1 MGIFPDSSFFL
12 FLIAA
17 FLAFY
22 VPGNVF
28 LHKKLEH
35 NFLANFVIGTT
46 LGIILWSIVGFV
58 TGYIGLRM
66 LMYPYLFLTFVIWL
80 KLNFRSISNFNLKGV
95 KVDILSA
102 VIVVVGTTLNLSAV
116 WYMGVYGPEGLFF
129 CCRGVPD
136 AIYHLSL
143 TDQIIKNFPPFEPG
157 MTGMLVKNY
166 HFLSN
171 LVVADLSR
179 VFAVDFISLQFRY
192 MNLLLAI
199 LLGSSAFVLG
209 NLLKLKILFSRM
221 LAIFLYGSGDII
233 YLLLFL
239 RGKGFDFSVTI
250 VDDATKL
257 LAGPP
262 RAFSIVVFF
271 SALGLL
277 ILWIKKKDLYLGIL
291 AGLMMGVLVGFKIY
305 TGIFAVIG
313 FAAVGIYYL
322 AKREFRMLIPP
333 ICSALVALTYFVIV
347 NRDAGALNF
356 SGLWRFEN
364 FILHSKLLISKLEYL
379 RFESLMAENY
389 LVVFLF
395 ELLFVLTYFLF
406 LFGTIN
412 LGWLQN
418 KKSLKL
424 LPLPL
429 NIFLINGIIL
439 SVIFGSLFVQA
450 TGGANTIQFLIS
462 AFLIGSIYASLSV
475 YYWVCK
481 IRRKIIKGAII
492 FLILLFTLPR
502 AVHEIWQNFTF
513 IEAKQGVMVN
523 NEQLEALRY
532 IAQKTPADSTILLE
546 PWIAEEEQF
555 IYFAFLA
562 NRPLFL
568 ASAGVLRDHGQE
580 TRERKEINN
589 TIFNSSDGKLV
600 GDLLDNNKIDY
611 VYVPKG
617 TNFASYNKPFVME
630 VFKNP
635 QATIYAVN

>member
-46 LGIILWSIVGFV
+46 LGIVLWSIVGFV

-136 AIYHLSL
+136 AIYQLSL

-157 MTGMLVKNY
+157 MAGVIVKNY

-171 LVVADLSR
+171 LAVADLSR
-179 VFAVDFISLQFRY
+179 VFNIDFIPLQFRY
-192 MNLLLAI
+192 INLLLAI
-199 LLGSSAFVLG
+199 LLGTSAFVLG
-209 NLLKLKILFSRM
+209 NLLKLRILFSRT

-233 YLLLFL
+233 YFLLFL

-262 RAFSIVVFF
+262 RAFSMVIFF
-271 SALGLL
+271 AGLGLI
-277 ILWIKKKDLYLGIL
+277 ILWIRKKDLYIGIL
-291 AGLMMGVLVGFKIY
+291 SALMMGVLVGFKIY
-305 TGIFAVIG
+305 TGIFAVMG
-313 FAAVGIYYL
+313 FAILGIYYFI
-322 AKREFRMLIPP
+322 RRDFRMMIPS
-333 ICSALVALTYFVIV
+333 ICSVLIAFAYFVIV
-347 NRDAGALNF
+347 NKDSGGLDF
-356 SGLWRFEN
+356 SGMWRFEN

-379 RFESLMAENY
+379 RIDSLMAKNY
-389 LVVFLF
+389 FVVFLL
-395 ELLFVLTYFLF
+395 ESLFVITYFLF

-462 AFLIGSIYASLSV
+462 AFLVGSIYASLSI
-475 YYWVCK
+475 YYCVRK
-481 IRRKIIKGAII
+481 IRRKIIGGAVI
-492 FLILLFTLPR
+492 FLVLLFTLPR

-513 IEAKQGVMVN
+513 IGTKQGILVN
-523 NEQLEALRY
+523 NGQLEALSY
-532 IAQKTPADSTILLE
+532 IAQKTPSDSAILLE
-546 PWIAEEEQF
+546 PWTAEEEQF
-555 IYFAFLA
+555 IYIAFLA

-568 ASAGVLRDHGQE
+568 ASAGGLRDHGQK
-580 TRERKEINN
+580 TREREDINRS
-589 TIFNSSDGKLV
+589 IFNSGDGGQVKSLI
-600 GDLLDNNKIDY
+600 DKNSIDY
-611 VYVPKG
+611 VYVPEG
-617 TNFASYNKPFVME
+617 TNFASYNKPFVIE

-635 QATIYAVN
+635 QATIYA